1 MGIPIRNTLAT
12 TIVELCKRV
21 LTGVGPSMALGSQLE
36 NNQIALLVRPAH
48 ISRSKPQPL
57 RRPPNNK
64 RSLKRLL
71 RNARLA
77 PLPAKQRPLNHEIS
91 KKEKNTHHFP
101 ADKKSIP
108 GAPVQHKNH
117 KG

>member
-1 MGIPIRNTLAT
+1 
-12 TIVELCKRV
+12 
-21 LTGVGPSMALGSQLE
+21 MALGSQLE
-36 NNQIALLVRPAH
+36 NNQIALLVKPAH
-48 ISRSKPQPL
+48 ISKNKPHPL

-91 KKEKNTHHFP
+91 RKEKTP
-101 ADKKSIP
+101 IISQPIKKVYRELPCNIKTIKVKKLQYSKVKYP
-108 GAPVQHKNH
+108 GDTLVFI
-117 KG
+117 